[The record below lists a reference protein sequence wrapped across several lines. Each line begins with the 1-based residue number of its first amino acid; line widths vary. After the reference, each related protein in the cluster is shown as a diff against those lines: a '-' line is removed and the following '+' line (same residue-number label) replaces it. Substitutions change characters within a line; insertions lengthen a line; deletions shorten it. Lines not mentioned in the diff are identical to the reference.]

1 MGTEEKELNYIRN
14 YAIKNVTDDTEQFQF
29 NTSIARLMELVN
41 AMYKYDALENKNRA
55 LLEDTARDLI
65 KLLSPFAPHF
75 AEEMWEMLGNTTSI
89 FNEPWPV
96 HDEKALVKDE
106 VELAV
111 QFNGQIKYR
120 INVPSDADNRTIE
133 EMAINDVRSR
143 PYLQD
148 KTIVKVIVVKNRLV
162 NIVVK

>member
-1 MGTEEKELNYIRN
+1 
-14 YAIKNVTDDTEQFQF
+14 
-29 NTSIARLMELVN
+29 
-41 AMYKYDALENKNRA
+41 
-55 LLEDTARDLI
+55 
-65 KLLSPFAPHF
+65 
-75 AEEMWEMLGNTTSI
+75 MLGNTTSI

-96 HDEKALVKDE
+96 HDDKALIKDE

-120 INVPSDADNRTIE
+120 INVPSDADNKAIE
-133 EMAINDVRSR
+133 ELAVNDERSK
-143 PYLQD
+143 PYLKD